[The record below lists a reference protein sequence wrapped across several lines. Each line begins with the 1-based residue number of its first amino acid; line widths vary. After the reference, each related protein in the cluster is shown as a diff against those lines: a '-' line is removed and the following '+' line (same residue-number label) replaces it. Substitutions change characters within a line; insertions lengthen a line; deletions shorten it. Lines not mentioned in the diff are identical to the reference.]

1 MQSTGVA
8 AVTAFTAHRE
18 WASRPPDERFASVS
32 SLYEAARIRRERT
45 EERIIE
51 TSQIR
56 TEAPTDDALALR
68 GPSGEIAAL
77 TNWSFEQLA
86 GIAGAPPKYLRTLP
100 ASIAS
105 SAINYGLQ
113 RQQRDGHQLFVD
125 RAEPWTVH
133 AVTSQRYARVHHDE
147 LAARVLDLMGD
158 HPAWQLPLG
167 YKDGVYGAER
177 VPSGAYLGDRDM
189 FLFLVDGNRSLDD
202 PTDRSHAGMFRG
214 FILRNSDVGAAALT
228 LDLFLFRA
236 VCANHLIWGFHHVA
250 GFRRRHV
257 GASIHEAWTESL
269 QTVRDALDAN
279 LDDDRATL
287 LRVTTQELGPTRE
300 DVLEAVSDATRHVAE
315 AGRRGVRAGGSA
327 RGESAIRLGIR
338 AGADETQSTH
348 ALAGRSIQPRPSRQP
363 THRHGQLILADCR
376 AGSARTASSSTCTA
390 RSQTD
395 RAPARDRRRARG
407 CLRSQSQAL
416 NGGVCDA
423 RSDLSSRTTRR
434 H

>member
-51 TSQIR
+51 TNQIR

-133 AVTSQRYARVHHDE
+133 A
-147 LAARVLDLMGD
+147 
-158 HPAWQLPLG
+158 
-167 YKDGVYGAER
+167 
-177 VPSGAYLGDRDM
+177 
-189 FLFLVDGNRSLDD
+189 
-202 PTDRSHAGMFRG
+202 
-214 FILRNSDVGAAALT
+214 
-228 LDLFLFRA
+228 
-236 VCANHLIWGFHHVA
+236 
-250 GFRRRHV
+250 
-257 GASIHEAWTESL
+257 
-269 QTVRDALDAN
+269 
-279 LDDDRATL
+279 
-287 LRVTTQELGPTRE
+287 
-300 DVLEAVSDATRHVAE
+300 
-315 AGRRGVRAGGSA
+315 
-327 RGESAIRLGIR
+327 
-338 AGADETQSTH
+338 
-348 ALAGRSIQPRPSRQP
+348 
-363 THRHGQLILADCR
+363 
-376 AGSARTASSSTCTA
+376 
-390 RSQTD
+390 
-395 RAPARDRRRARG
+395 
-407 CLRSQSQAL
+407 
-416 NGGVCDA
+416 
-423 RSDLSSRTTRR
+423 
-434 H
+434 